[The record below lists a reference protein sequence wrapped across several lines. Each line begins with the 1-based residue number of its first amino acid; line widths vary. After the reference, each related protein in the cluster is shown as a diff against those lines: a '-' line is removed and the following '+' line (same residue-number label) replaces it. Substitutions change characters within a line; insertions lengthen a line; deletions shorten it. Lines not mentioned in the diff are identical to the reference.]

1 MWDKLKCNAYECCDS
16 PYWVRHN
23 VSRFEEMFENH
34 VFGQHIVKDIVS
46 KQLRGHLKRTSPK
59 KALVLSFHGK
69 FYKTLYNNIS
79 REIILRFFRLDRFW
93 KKLRGKIHR
102 TEPFP

>member
-1 MWDKLKCNAYECCDS
+1 MKNLQIVVFSMLIGSAMGFSIFNNLQCNFKECCDS
-16 PYWVRHN
+16 PHWLMHN

-69 FYKTLYNNIS
+69 FHN
-79 REIILRFFRLDRFW
+79 FR
-93 KKLRGKIHR
+93 K
-102 TEPFP
+102 